1 MTHCTGT
8 LVPFNNEEFAL
19 ELLPAG
25 DSFKVAAPGLARALG
40 MREAYDLLRPIPE
53 SEKGSELV
61 RTPGGEQH
69 VGIVTEAG
77 FYRAIGQRQAA
88 RISDPEIREKVER
101 FQSWVYGTVLPEI
114 RRTGSYG
121 APKVDVEAVTR
132 GDLARMVLAAEEEK
146 AVLEAALE
154 SAAPAIAYHD
164 RHIAENSDL
173 CLIEDWGR
181 LVGLTKK
188 QAFDM
193 LVERNVIFRK
203 TIGSRWSAKAQRV
216 VEEYEYRARAGRATT
231 DWFELRPQHNAPRLH
246 NGQVRQTLMVKVF
259 YVDQLATK
267 CGLSRTVSL
276 PIDSEVA

>member
-1 MTHCTGT
+1 MSALVTLADGNAVTTSLVIAEGT
-8 LVPFNNEEFAL
+8 EAQHASVLRLVRDNLADFEEFGLVGFEIRPRPEGQHGGGATEYAVL
-19 ELLPAG
+19 NEQHATLLMTYMRNS
-25 DSFKVAAPGLARALG
+25 DVVREFK
-40 MREAYDLLRPIPE
+40 
-53 SEKGSELV
+53 KQLV
-61 RTPGGEQH
+61 R
-69 VGIVTEAG
+69 A
-77 FYRAIGQRQAA
+77 FYELATA
-88 RISDPEIREKVER
+88 RP
-101 FQSWVYGTVLPEI
+101 VL
-114 RRTGSYG
+114 
-121 APKVDVEAVTR
+121 DVESVTR

-181 LVGLTKK
+181 LVGLSKK
-188 QAFDM
+188 QAFDT
-193 LVERNVIFRK
+193 LVERNIIFRK
-203 TIGSRWSAKAQRV
+203 TIGSRWVARAQKV

-267 CGLSRTVSL
+267 CGLSRTASL
-276 PIDSEVA
+276 PIDGEVA

>member
-1 MTHCTGT
+1 MTHSTGT
-8 LVPFNNEEFAL
+8 LVPFNYGAVVVRVISVDGEPWL
-19 ELLPAG
+19 
-25 DSFKVAAPGLARALG
+25 VAADIARSLEYRDAHNLTRGLDA
-40 MREAYDLLRPIPE
+40 D
-53 SEKGSELV
+53 EKGTQIVSTPSGDQEMTVISES
-61 RTPGGEQH
+61 
-69 VGIVTEAG
+69 G
-77 FYRAIGQRQAA
+77 FYTAALRSRSGRAADFR
-88 RISDPEIREKVER
+88 RWVTRE
-101 FQSWVYGTVLPEI
+101 VLPEI
-114 RRTGSYG
+114 RRTGGYG

-146 AVLEAALE
+146 SVLAAALE

-164 RHIAENSDL
+164 RHIAKNSDL
-173 CLIEDWGR
+173 TLIEDWGR

-188 QAFDM
+188 EAFDT
-193 LVERNVIFRK
+193 LVGRNIIFRK

-267 CGLSRTVSL
+267 CGMSTNASL
-276 PIDSEVA
+276 PIDGAVAS

>member
-1 MTHCTGT
+1 MTHSTGT
-8 LVPFNNEEFAL
+8 LVPFNY
-19 ELLPAG
+19 G
-25 DSFKVAAPGLARALG
+25 DAEVRVVTIDGDPWFVLADLCRVLGIANPSNVAARLDEAVRQTHTLHRAEG
-40 MREAYDLLRPIPE
+40 MRGNPN
-53 SEKGSELV
+53 
-61 RTPGGEQH
+61 
-69 VGIVTEAG
+69 VTVVSEAG
-77 FYRAIGQRQAA
+77 MYEVVIRSDKPEAA
-88 RISDPEIREKVER
+88 AFRRWIT
-101 FQSWVYGTVLPEI
+101 GTVLPEI
-114 RRTGSYG
+114 RRTGAYG

-188 QAFDM
+188 QAFDT

-259 YVDQLATK
+259 YVDQLARK
-267 CGLSRTVSL
+267 CGLSTTAEL
-276 PIDSEVA
+276 PIDGEVA